1 MKKDIYKK
9 IAKDVI
15 NTEII
20 SLNKLKSSLDINFKK
35 AVEKILNCKKG
46 KVILSGVGKSGII
59 AKKISYELIS
69 KGVNSNTIDGIIY
82 SKEIDWMK
90 VLEKEFKKKYKSNA
104 DFSLDEI
111 SKAKKFFLQRGF
123 NIELINEFFKR

>member
-1 MKKDIYKK
+1 MKDLPNHMSEQEVSGESVQKK
-9 IAKDVI
+9 FLM
-15 NTEII
+15 
-20 SLNKLKSSLDINFKK
+20 S
-35 AVEKILNCKKG
+35 
-46 KVILSGVGKSGII
+46 
-59 AKKISYELIS
+59 S

-90 VLEKEFKKKYKSNA
+90 ILEKEYKKKYKSNA
-104 DFSLDEI
+104 DFSLNEI